1 MSWLWWIQ
9 IGADILLIGAVVLLL
24 GKLNR
29 LGGLRSASSTDDL
42 DEFIDEAGQLA
53 KEFDRLLA
61 EKRQLVGTTL
71 KTLDQ
76 RIDQLNTMLIQA
88 EKTGAKLQKAQAEPR
103 QSKPAPAKPAGP
115 VAGESGP
122 AVFRRK
128 VEELS
133 RLGRTPAQIAE
144 ATGRPRG
151 EVELVLGLAATEQ

>member
-1 MSWLWWIQ
+1 MNWLWWLQ

-24 GKLNR
+24 AKLNR

-42 DEFIDEAGQLA
+42 DEFISEAGQLA

-71 KTLDQ
+71 NTLDK
-76 RIDQLNTMLIQA
+76 RIDQLNSMLVQA
-88 EKTGAKLQKAQAEPR
+88 EKTGQKLKQAQAAPEQPKTKPR
-103 QSKPAPAKPAGP
+103 PAPA
-115 VAGESGP
+115 AGEETGA
-122 AVFRRK
+122 AVFRRR

-133 RLGRTPAQIAE
+133 RLGRTPAQIAD

-151 EVELVLGLAATEQ
+151 EVELVLGLAASDQ